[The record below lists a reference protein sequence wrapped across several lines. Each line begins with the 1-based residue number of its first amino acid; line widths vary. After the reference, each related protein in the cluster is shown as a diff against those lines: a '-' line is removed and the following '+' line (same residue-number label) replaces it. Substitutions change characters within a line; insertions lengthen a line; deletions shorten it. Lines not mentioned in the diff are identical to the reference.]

1 MYRIVVNDIK
11 IINDINICPG
21 MVSILFNLS
30 MISMRMIDIP
40 SPKNTDRVALILCFT
55 TSVSLEAFNL
65 GYFRFIISPSTDW
78 NAIVT
83 SDVRIIRIVS
93 CMVGVNFMK
102 KIISLSIMNG
112 SSIMNGNII
121 FDFIIVDVFIGRLF
135 VILIVFPSSDIDDDV
150 IDVIDII
157 ISTIQKYMNVIDMFV
172 VSPYWDS
179 IKLFIILSLKHN
191 AIERTRIMMY
201 PKAVFII

>member
-1 MYRIVVNDIK
+1 MYRIVVIVT
-11 IINDINICPG
+11 IMINDINICPE

-30 MISMRMIDIP
+30 MIKIRMIDIP
-40 SPKNTDRVALILCFT
+40 SPENTDRVALILCFT

-65 GYFRFIISPSTDW
+65 GYFRFIISPSTAW

-83 SDVRIIRIVS
+83 NDVKIIRIVS
-93 CMVGVNFMK
+93 VMIGLNFMK
-102 KIISLSIMNG
+102 KIISLNIMNG

-157 ISTIQKYMNVIDMFV
+157 ISIIQK
-172 VSPYWDS
+172 
-179 IKLFIILSLKHN
+179 
-191 AIERTRIMMY
+191 
-201 PKAVFII
+201 

>member
-1 MYRIVVNDIK
+1 MYRIVVIVT
-11 IINDINICPG
+11 IMINDISICPE

-30 MISMRMIDIP
+30 MIKIKMIDIP
-40 SPKNTDRVALILCFT
+40 SPENTDRVALILCFT

-65 GYFRFIISPSTDW
+65 GYFRFIISPSTAW
-78 NAIVT
+78 NVIVT
-83 SDVRIIRIVS
+83 NDVKIIRIVS
-93 CMVGVNFMK
+93 VMIGLNFMK
-102 KIISLSIMNG
+102 KIISLNIMNG

-157 ISTIQKYMNVIDMFV
+157 ISIIQK
-172 VSPYWDS
+172 
-179 IKLFIILSLKHN
+179 
-191 AIERTRIMMY
+191 
-201 PKAVFII
+201 

>member
-1 MYRIVVNDIK
+1 MYRIVVIVT
-11 IINDINICPG
+11 IMINDISICPE

-30 MISMRMIDIP
+30 MIKIRMIDIP
-40 SPKNTDRVALILCFT
+40 SPENTDRVALILCFT

-65 GYFRFIISPSTDW
+65 GYFRFIISPSTAW
-78 NAIVT
+78 NVIVT
-83 SDVRIIRIVS
+83 NDVKIIRIVS
-93 CMVGVNFMK
+93 VMIGLNFMK
-102 KIISLSIMNG
+102 KIISLNIMNG

-157 ISTIQKYMNVIDMFV
+157 ISIIQK
-172 VSPYWDS
+172 
-179 IKLFIILSLKHN
+179 
-191 AIERTRIMMY
+191 
-201 PKAVFII
+201 

>member
-1 MYRIVVNDIK
+1 MYRIVVIV
-11 IINDINICPG
+11 IIMINDISICPE

-30 MISMRMIDIP
+30 MIKIRMIDIP
-40 SPKNTDRVALILCFT
+40 SPENTDRVALILCFT

-65 GYFRFIISPSTDW
+65 GYFRFIISPSTAW

-83 SDVRIIRIVS
+83 KDVKIIRIVS
-93 CMVGVNFMK
+93 VMIGLNFMK
-102 KIISLSIMNG
+102 KIISLNIMNG

-157 ISTIQKYMNVIDMFV
+157 ISIIQK
-172 VSPYWDS
+172 
-179 IKLFIILSLKHN
+179 
-191 AIERTRIMMY
+191 
-201 PKAVFII
+201 

>member
-1 MYRIVVNDIK
+1 MYKIVVIV
-11 IINDINICPG
+11 IIMISDINICPG
-21 MVSILFNLS
+21 MVSILFNLI
-30 MISMRMIDIP
+30 MISIRTIDIP

-65 GYFRFIISPSTDW
+65 GYFRFIISPSTAW

-83 SDVRIIRIVS
+83 SDVKIIKISS

-102 KIISLSIMNG
+102 KIISLSM
-112 SSIMNGNII
+112 MNGNII

-157 ISTIQKYMNVIDMFV
+157 SRIIQKYMNVIDMFV
-172 VSPYWDS
+172 SPY
-179 IKLFIILSLKHN
+179 
-191 AIERTRIMMY
+191 
-201 PKAVFII
+201 

>member
-1 MYRIVVNDIK
+1 MYRIVVIVT
-11 IINDINICPG
+11 IMINDISICPE

-30 MISMRMIDIP
+30 MIKIRMIDIP
-40 SPKNTDRVALILCFT
+40 SPENTDRVALILCFT

-65 GYFRFIISPSTDW
+65 GYFRFIISPSTAW

-83 SDVRIIRIVS
+83 NDVKIIRIVS
-93 CMVGVNFMK
+93 VMVGLNFMK
-102 KIISLSIMNG
+102 KIISLNIMNG

-157 ISTIQKYMNVIDMFV
+157 ISIIQK
-172 VSPYWDS
+172 
-179 IKLFIILSLKHN
+179 
-191 AIERTRIMMY
+191 
-201 PKAVFII
+201 